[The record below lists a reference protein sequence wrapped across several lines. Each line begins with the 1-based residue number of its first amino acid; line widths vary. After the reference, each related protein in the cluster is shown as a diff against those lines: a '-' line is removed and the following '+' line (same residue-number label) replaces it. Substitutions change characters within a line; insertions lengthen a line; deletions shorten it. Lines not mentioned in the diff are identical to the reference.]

1 MNIYVQTPRNQLSC
15 PGPNNLPPLTFHAV
29 HGDNIRIS
37 RDGHTARRVE
47 SFCKGITFSARPLR
61 VNERVCVKFS
71 EISSN
76 WSGVIRFGF
85 TSVDPASMR
94 HNLPKYAC
102 PDLTNKPGFWA
113 KALHERYCVRNNVL
127 FYYVTASGD
136 VHFGI
141 NGEEKGVFMTD
152 VDARAPLWAVI
163 DVYGNSTVIEFLD
176 SRVYAFQQQ
185 QQQHQIPR
193 HAHNHHHH
201 NQQRSISHA
210 ALPIEPNHEP
220 NHIISAMDALSIH
233 SSNSSNET
241 PIQIPPLRF
250 TPPTVVVPA
259 PFHCTRGRNVKFL
272 GNERNIACRTES
284 EFCQGYVFTSRPIK
298 IGEKFIIQILKTE
311 NMFVGSMALGLT
323 SCDPAL
329 LQPHRDLPDD
339 SDLLLDRREYWVLSK
354 DVVDLEKFDE
364 IKFCL
369 MPNGELQLSK
379 NNGPTRV
386 VMHVDQSLQLWAF
399 LDVYGSTQC
408 VSMYSEL
415 MPSMGGVVQQPRHI
429 VQVPELSSST
439 SSVTSQITTNANN
452 CTNTRI
458 SLSTASPSSDM
469 IQLQTGGTV
478 LVVNL
483 PPAQHENSARR
494 TSQRISATIPQQS
507 SQDLVSPTCGQYCE
521 TSLTTTSNNAANYA
535 TLQTWQDNN
544 GCNANNN
551 SSGECIICY
560 TKKIDSV
567 LYSCGH
573 MSMCYECAIKQWRM
587 GTGHCP
593 LCRAVIKDVIRTYK
607 T

>member
-1 MNIYVQTPRNQLSC
+1 MGQTITTSPRNQLSC

-47 SFCKGITFSARPLR
+47 SFCKGVTFSARPLR
-61 VNERVCVKFS
+61 VNERVCVRFT
-71 EISSN
+71 EISTN

-94 HNLPKYAC
+94 YNLPKYAC

-127 FYYVTASGD
+127 FYYVNASGD

-176 SRVYAFQQQ
+176 SRIYAFQQQ
-185 QQQHQIPR
+185 QQQQQQQQPR
-193 HAHNHHHH
+193 HMHPHHPHHHH
-201 NQQRSISHA
+201 QRSISA
-210 ALPIEPNHEP
+210 QSVASPIEPNHEP
-220 NHIISAMDALSIH
+220 NQIIAAMDALSIH
-233 SSNSSNET
+233 SGNSSNSEA

-250 TPPTVVVPA
+250 TPASVVVPA
-259 PFHCTRGRNVKFL
+259 PFHCTRGRNIKFL
-272 GNERNIACRTES
+272 SAERNIALRNES

-311 NMFVGSMALGLT
+311 NMYVGSMALGLT

-329 LQPHRDLPDD
+329 LQPHCDLPDD

-354 DVVDLEKFDE
+354 DVADLQKYDE

-369 MPNGELQLSK
+369 MPNGELQISK
-379 NNGPTRV
+379 NGGPSRV
-386 VMHVDQSLQLWAF
+386 VMHVDQSLTLWAF
-399 LDVYGSTQC
+399 LDVYGSTQS
-408 VSMYSEL
+408 VSMYSEY
-415 MPSMGGVVQQPRHI
+415 MPAQPQRHI
-429 VQVPELSSST
+429 VQVPELS
-439 SSVTSQITTNANN
+439 TSQPSIAASNANN

-458 SLSTASPSSDM
+458 SLSTAAPSSDM

-483 PPAQHENSARR
+483 PPAQHEGTRR
-494 TSQRISATIPQQS
+494 TSQRISAAIPQQPN
-507 SQDLVSPTCGQYCE
+507 QELVSPQCAQYCE
-521 TSLTTTSNNAANYA
+521 TSLSTTTSNNAANYA
-535 TLQTWQDNN
+535 TLQTWQDN

-551 SSGECIICY
+551 SGECIICY

>member
-1 MNIYVQTPRNQLSC
+1 MVLNDCLLIYFIIYETLDFKVIFHFLFLAPRNQLSC

-47 SFCKGITFSARPLR
+47 SFCKGVTFSARPLR
-61 VNERVCVKFS
+61 VNERVCVRFT
-71 EISSN
+71 EISTN

-94 HNLPKYAC
+94 YNLPKYAC

-127 FYYVTASGD
+127 FYYVNASGD

-176 SRVYAFQQQ
+176 SRIYAFQQQ
-185 QQQHQIPR
+185 QPR
-193 HAHNHHHH
+193 HVHHHH
-201 NQQRSISHA
+201 HQRSINA
-210 ALPIEPNHEP
+210 ASPIEPNHEP
-220 NHIISAMDALSIH
+220 NQIISAMDALSIH
-233 SSNSSNET
+233 SGNSSNNET
-241 PIQIPPLRF
+241 PIQIPPLRY
-250 TPPTVVVPA
+250 TPAPVVVPA
-259 PFHCTRGRNVKFL
+259 QFHCTRGRNVKFL
-272 GNERNIACRTES
+272 GAERNVACRNES

-311 NMFVGSMALGLT
+311 NMYVGSMALGLT

-329 LQPHRDLPDD
+329 LQPHRDLTDD

-354 DVVDLEKFDE
+354 DVADLQKFDE

-369 MPNGELQLSK
+369 TPNGELQISK
-379 NNGPTRV
+379 NGGPTRV

-399 LDVYGSTQC
+399 LDIYGSTQC

-415 MPSMGGVVQQPRHI
+415 MPSSGGPIVSPQQRHI
-429 VQVPELSSST
+429 VQVPELSPSVNSLPIT
-439 SSVTSQITTNANN
+439 SNANN

-483 PPAQHENSARR
+483 PPAQHEGNRR
-494 TSQRISATIPQQS
+494 TSQRISATIPQQ
-507 SQDLVSPTCGQYCE
+507 QPTQELVSPSCAQYCE
-521 TSLTTTSNNAANYA
+521 VSLSH
-535 TLQTWQDNN
+535 
-544 GCNANNN
+544 
-551 SSGECIICY
+551 I
-560 TKKIDSV
+560 
-567 LYSCGH
+567 
-573 MSMCYECAIKQWRM
+573 
-587 GTGHCP
+587 
-593 LCRAVIKDVIRTYK
+593 
-607 T
+607 

>member
-1 MNIYVQTPRNQLSC
+1 M
-15 PGPNNLPPLTFHAV
+15 

-47 SFCKGITFSARPLR
+47 SFCKGVTFSARPLR
-61 VNERVCVKFS
+61 VNERVCVRFT

-85 TSVDPASMR
+85 TSVDPSTMR
-94 HNLPKYAC
+94 YNLPKYAC

-176 SRVYAFQQQ
+176 SRIYAFQQQ
-185 QQQHQIPR
+185 QQQQQPPR
-193 HAHNHHHH
+193 HVHHHH
-201 NQQRSISHA
+201 HQRSISA
-210 ALPIEPNHEP
+210 ATPIEPNHEP

-233 SSNSSNET
+233 SGSSSNEA
-241 PIQIPPLRF
+241 PIQIPPLRY
-250 TPPTVVVPA
+250 TPSTVVVPA

-272 GNERNIACRTES
+272 GTERNVACRNES

-311 NMFVGSMALGLT
+311 NMYVGSMALGLT

-354 DVVDLEKFDE
+354 DVADLQKFDE
-364 IKFCL
+364 IKFVL
-369 MPNGELQLSK
+369 TLNGELQISK
-379 NNGPTRV
+379 NGGPTRV

-415 MPSMGGVVQQPRHI
+415 MPSNGGALVSPQQSAQQPQPQRHI
-429 VQVPELSSST
+429 VQVPELSPSATMPT
-439 SSVTSQITTNANN
+439 SITSNANN

-458 SLSTASPSSDM
+458 SLSTAAPSSDM

-483 PPAQHENSARR
+483 PPAQHEGTRR
-494 TSQRISATIPQQS
+494 ASQRISATIPQQPT
-507 SQDLVSPTCGQYCE
+507 QELVSPTCAQYCE
-521 TSLTTTSNNAANYA
+521 VSKFF
-535 TLQTWQDNN
+535 
-544 GCNANNN
+544 
-551 SSGECIICY
+551 II
-560 TKKIDSV
+560 
-567 LYSCGH
+567 
-573 MSMCYECAIKQWRM
+573 
-587 GTGHCP
+587 
-593 LCRAVIKDVIRTYK
+593 
-607 T
+607 

>member
-1 MNIYVQTPRNQLSC
+1 M
-15 PGPNNLPPLTFHAV
+15 

-47 SFCKGITFSARPLR
+47 SFCKGVTFSARPLR
-61 VNERVCVKFS
+61 VNERVCVRFT

-85 TSVDPASMR
+85 TSVDPATMR
-94 HNLPKYAC
+94 YNLPKYAC

-113 KALHERYCVRNNVL
+113 KALHERYCIRNNVL

-185 QQQHQIPR
+185 QQQPR
-193 HAHNHHHH
+193 HPHHHH
-201 NQQRSISHA
+201 HHQRSMSA
-210 ALPIEPNHEP
+210 ATPIEPNHEP
-220 NHIISAMDALSIH
+220 NHIISAMDALSLH
-233 SSNSSNET
+233 SSSSSNEA
-241 PIQIPPLRF
+241 PIQIPPLRY
-250 TPPTVVVPA
+250 TPTTVVVPA

-272 GNERNIACRTES
+272 GTERNVACRNES
-284 EFCQGYVFTSRPIK
+284 EFCQGYVFTARPIK
-298 IGEKFIIQILKTE
+298 IGEKFIVQILKTE
-311 NMFVGSMALGLT
+311 NMYVGSMALGLT

-354 DVVDLEKFDE
+354 DVADLQKFDE

-369 MPNGELQLSK
+369 TPNGELQISK
-379 NNGPTRV
+379 NGGPTRV

-408 VSMYSEL
+408 VSMFSEL
-415 MPSMGGVVQQPRHI
+415 MPSNGDALVATTQPRHI
-429 VQVPELSSST
+429 VQVPELSPNNAT
-439 SSVTSQITTNANN
+439 MPTNTNN

-483 PPAQHENSARR
+483 PPATQHDATRR
-494 TSQRISATIPQQS
+494 TSQRISASIPQE
-507 SQDLVSPTCGQYCE
+507 LVSPTCAQ
-521 TSLTTTSNNAANYA
+521 
-535 TLQTWQDNN
+535 
-544 GCNANNN
+544 
-551 SSGECIICY
+551 
-560 TKKIDSV
+560 
-567 LYSCGH
+567 YSCEV
-573 MSMCYECAIKQWRM
+573 CFIKNEAFI
-587 GTGHCP
+587 H
-593 LCRAVIKDVIRTYK
+593 VN
-607 T
+607 